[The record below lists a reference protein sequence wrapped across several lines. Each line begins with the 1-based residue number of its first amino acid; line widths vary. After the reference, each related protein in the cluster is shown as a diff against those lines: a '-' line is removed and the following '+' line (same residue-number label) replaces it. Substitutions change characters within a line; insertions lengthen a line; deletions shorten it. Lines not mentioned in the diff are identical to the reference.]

1 MLMRSK
7 NIPFAFNFVNYPF
20 NKGIVNNFFSLLKFH
35 ILGYDGVWYGS
46 FWSEGSENQLN

>member
-20 NKGIVNNFFSLLKFH
+20 NKGIVNKKNFFA
-35 ILGYDGVWYGS
+35 
-46 FWSEGSENQLN
+46 